1 MILPM
6 NPAPR
11 RLGTALLLVV
21 TSVVGAGCSQDGR
34 HLRSP
39 YPPGTD
45 CARGVCRHL
54 RDLGPERSE
63 LVHSQFGRVSCSKV
77 THDWWAGEPCCR

>member
-1 MILPM
+1 MIVRMSPV
-6 NPAPR
+6 PR
-11 RLGTALLLVV
+11 RLGLALLLVA
-21 TSVVGAGCSQDGR
+21 TAAVGAGCSKDGR

-45 CARGVCRHL
+45 CARGVCRHI

-63 LVHSQFGRVSCSKV
+63 LLHREFGTVSCSKV